1 MNKLKLRPEDERED
15 NGFLLEGA
23 VAVVSVTDEDGD
35 DMNMPVYGVRV
46 ETVDDDPYL
55 GAATVNGVKYFPL
68 ESPESVNVDD
78 ENGKITFSSYGK
90 MYTIRAFEDS
100 DGSWASV
107 LESPVPAE
115 SLEERYMAEVDTA
128 FSPDAP
134 AVDENLYAAVDED
147 TNEVKELVYSTTTG
161 MYTRSSQGWFRVP
174 KDDESL
180 DDLAVYEVNPKF
192 IKVFDMAEANDEV
205 LFVDD
210 LDTYEIEFRGAL
222 TAAVSADC
230 PPATQDIGL
239 NLKNRK
245 NAIDTAMYGPLN
257 PDEPNEDYWQ
267 KLADEWSVDPEV
279 AKQQRCGN
287 CAVFIVTPEM
297 KECISLGLTG
307 TNDSDEFDSI
317 DSAGE
322 LGYCEAFDFKCAS
335 ARTCRAWVAG
345 GPVTEV
351 EADDNND

>member
-192 IKVFDMAEANDEV
+192 IKVFDMAEANEEA

-222 TAAVSADC
+222 T
-230 PPATQDIGL
+230 
-239 NLKNRK
+239 
-245 NAIDTAMYGPLN
+245 
-257 PDEPNEDYWQ
+257 
-267 KLADEWSVDPEV
+267 
-279 AKQQRCGN
+279 
-287 CAVFIVTPEM
+287 
-297 KECISLGLTG
+297 
-307 TNDSDEFDSI
+307 
-317 DSAGE
+317 
-322 LGYCEAFDFKCAS
+322 
-335 ARTCRAWVAG
+335 
-345 GPVTEV
+345 EV